1 MNRKSP
7 PLSDTE
13 LLAQLRSGNR
23 VAFEEIFN
31 RYWNRLFAYAYKIY
45 EDEALCEDMVQ
56 EIFIRLWERSGEL
69 SVSNLEGYLFRAVKY
84 KLANS
89 IRDLKF
95 TVQHTD
101 VLSGLPAMPAVNGQM
116 EYQELEK
123 EVFVLVDQLPHR
135 CKQVFRL
142 SRVDS
147 LTNTEIAEKLDISVR
162 TVETHISNAL
172 KYLKVNLN
180 VASLFF
186 ITVLFFLY

>member
-7 PLSDTE
+7 LMSDEE
-13 LLAQLRSGNR
+13 LLVQLKQKNQA
-23 VAFEEIFN
+23 AFEEIFN
-31 RYWNRLFAYAYKIY
+31 RYWKRLFSYAYKIY
-45 EDEALCEDMVQ
+45 GDEAVCEDMVQ
-56 EIFIRLWERSGEL
+56 EIFIRLWERSEEL
-69 SVSNLEGYLFRAVKY
+69 SVKNLEGYLFRAVKY

-101 VLSGLPAMPAVNGQM
+101 ALSGLSTIPSVNRQM

-123 EVFVLVDQLPHR
+123 EVFVLVDRLPYR
-135 CKQVFRL
+135 CKEVFCM

-147 LTNTEIAEKLDISVR
+147 LTNAEIAEKLDISVR

-172 KYLKVNLN
+172 KYLKMNLHI
-180 VASLFF
+180 ASWCF
-186 ITVLFFLY
+186 IAVLFLF

>member
-1 MNRKSP
+1 MNRKIPES
-7 PLSDTE
+7 SDQE
-13 LLAQLRSGNR
+13 LLAELKKGNKS
-23 VAFEEIFN
+23 AFEEIFN
-31 RYWNRLFAYAYKIY
+31 RYWKRLFSYAYKIY
-45 EDEALCEDMVQ
+45 EDEVVCEDMVQ
-56 EIFIRLWERSGEL
+56 EIFIRLWERSMDL
-69 SVSNLEGYLFRAVKY
+69 DVNNLEGYLFRAVKY

-101 VLSGLPAMPAVNGQM
+101 ALSALPEIPPATRQM
-116 EYQELEK
+116 EYQELER

-135 CKQVFRL
+135 CKQVFCL

-172 KYLKVNLN
+172 KYLKMNLH
-180 VASLFF
+180 VAYLYA
-186 ITVLFFLY
+186 IAVLFLF

>member
-1 MNRKSP
+1 M
-7 PLSDTE
+7 SDTE